1 MRLRKVLLNLVAN
14 AIKYNRVNGK
24 VSLECEKTSND
35 KISFKVKDTG
45 FGISRNKHEGLFK
58 AFCRLGNG
66 PAANEGTGM
75 GLNDSEGLVDLV
87 GGTIKVDSVV
97 GGRERVLLL
106 FCQKEKDRRIIKEK
120 NL

>member
-97 GGRERVLLL
+97 GGANV
-106 FCQKEKDRRIIKEK
+106 FYFYFARRKRTEG
-120 NL
+120 